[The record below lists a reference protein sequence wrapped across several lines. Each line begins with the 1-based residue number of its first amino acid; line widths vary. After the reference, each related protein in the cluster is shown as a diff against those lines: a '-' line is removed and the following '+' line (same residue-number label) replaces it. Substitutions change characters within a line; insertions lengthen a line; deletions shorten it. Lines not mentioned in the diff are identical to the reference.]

1 MMPPVLAYHLVLTCY
16 GFWLP
21 NDPRG
26 SWSDFVRAFELY
38 RVGGP
43 TTRVKTKRSQAH
55 ASHDLEAR
63 AAMKAA
69 LARPP
74 VVWTGEQG
82 RVVARGFAD
91 YATKNN
97 RRVYAAAVMP
107 DHAHLVVAR
116 DTAISTERLGDLFK
130 GRATS
135 FLNRAGVHP
144 FADRPYREGRL
155 PSPWARKAWSVFL
168 DSPADVARA
177 VRYVE
182 ANPVQAGLR
191 PQRYRFLTAC
201 PHV

>member
-1 MMPPVLAYHLVLTCY
+1 MRSVLAYHIVLTCY

-43 TTRVKTKRSQAH
+43 ATRVNTKRSRAH
-55 ASHDLEAR
+55 ALHDREAR
-63 AAMKAA
+63 AALKTA
-69 LARPP
+69 LIRPP
-74 VVWTGEQG
+74 VVWTGEQA
-82 RVVARGFAD
+82 RVVAQGFAD

-116 DTAISTERLGDLFK
+116 DADISAEMLADLFK

-135 FLNRAGVHP
+135 FLKRAGLHP
-144 FADRPYREGRL
+144 FADRPYCDGRL

-168 DSPADVARA
+168 DSQAGVVRA

-182 ANPVQAGLR
+182 ANPVRAGLR
-191 PQRYRFLTAC
+191 PQRFRFLTAC
-201 PHV
+201 PYV